1 MDVIGLVKN
10 NVENVVANLG
20 TALTDKQI
28 TILSQYFDHL
38 IICFDSDTSGKN
50 AALRAAENSVKELQ
64 PNKKYLFYF
73 FQKKRIQTH
82 L

>member
-28 TILSQYFDHL
+28 TILTQYFDHV
-38 IICFDSDTSGKN
+38 IICFDSDASGKN
-50 AALRAAENSVKELQ
+50 AALRAA
-64 PNKKYLFYF
+64 
-73 FQKKRIQTH
+73 RIR
-82 L
+82 